1 MFQPSPHSYGAEQ
14 SSADA
19 LLQTVQDYAPLV
31 QAAAE
36 ASSDAN
42 RQIELLSA
50 KIKNAQALLRRTP
63 VGREI
68 LKARIRNLKARK
80 RAAER
85 KLSKQQESESSTRTY
100 RALGQVG
107 IVVGVGIGVAI
118 IIRLLRR

>member
-1 MFQPSPHSYGAEQ
+1 MFQPSPYSYGAEQ